1 MRKTKAGIFTLSTSS
16 LMICEC
22 LITIVTIF
30 LDTFLVSKLL
40 KLTPGEY
47 GGISIFNF
55 IYYVMMGIT
64 VFAMGPILRKV
75 NKSLFLGIGSL
86 LLAGMFVTVY
96 LLGDGIINWIWL
108 LGVLSGVATGV
119 FYAGFNNLITDVISS
134 KHQTIYFSVKNILVF
149 LTKTLFPLVLGS
161 VIDLG
166 SFPLMCVI
174 ITVICVLIFVFS
186 FLIKT
191 KKNNTKTFNI
201 INYLK
206 ILTSKNE
213 DIKPLKTLYISAIF
227 RGLSFDIIATTLT
240 VLIFLNS
247 GGSDFKI
254 GLIQTI
260 FTATQLISTLIFMK
274 TYHKRRSAWFI
285 FGGLSL
291 IVATS
296 IPVFFMHDMV
306 TLLVFYGAYMFFRI
320 FITTI
325 TDMRKGTII
334 RLLSMHSH
342 SIEYNSV
349 YSLFY
354 GIIRGCS
361 YLLFLLYL
369 VMPEMTMLSIILG
382 VNMLAYIGYG
392 ITLYIMEQQLIKQD
406 EKWKKEHP
414 VEVIQPQENDKE
426 KIESGSQPA

>member
-40 KLTPGEY
+40 KITPGEY

-86 LLAGMFVTVY
+86 LLAGLFVTVY

-108 LGVLSGVATGV
+108 LGVLSGVATGI

-134 KHQTIYFSVKNILVF
+134 KHQTIYFSIKNILVF

-161 VIDLG
+161 IIDLG

-174 ITVICVLIFVFS
+174 ITIICVLIFVFS

-291 IVATS
+291 IVAAS

-306 TLLVFYGAYMFFRI
+306 TLLVFYGVYMFFRI

-354 GIIRGCS
+354 GVIRGCS

-382 VNMLAYIGYG
+382 VNILAYIGYG

-414 VEVIQPQENDKE
+414 VEVIQPQGNDKE

>member
-86 LLAGMFVTVY
+86 LLAGLFVTVY

-161 VIDLG
+161 IIDLG

-213 DIKPLKTLYISAIF
+213 VIKPLKTLYISAIF

-274 TYHKRRSAWFI
+274 TYHKKRSAWFI

-291 IVATS
+291 IVAAS
-296 IPVFFMHDMV
+296 IPVFFMHDIV
-306 TLLVFYGAYMFFRI
+306 TLLVFYGVYMFFRI

-354 GIIRGCS
+354 GVIRGCS

-369 VMPEMTMLSIILG
+369 VMPEMTMISIILG
-382 VNMLAYIGYG
+382 VNILAYIGYG

-414 VEVIQPQENDKE
+414 VEVIQPQGNDKE

>member
-86 LLAGMFVTVY
+86 LLAGLFVTVY

-161 VIDLG
+161 IIDLG

-274 TYHKRRSAWFI
+274 TYHKKRSAWFI

-291 IVATS
+291 IVAAS
-296 IPVFFMHDMV
+296 IPVFFMHDIV
-306 TLLVFYGAYMFFRI
+306 TLLVFYGVYMFFRI

-354 GIIRGCS
+354 GVIRGCS

-369 VMPEMTMLSIILG
+369 VMPEMTMISIILG
-382 VNMLAYIGYG
+382 VNILAYIGYG

-414 VEVIQPQENDKE
+414 VEVIQPQGNDKE